1 MTGRK
6 DATFPSSI
14 TLKLPLT
21 IRQRGGRKIV
31 ITPTSPGSLP
41 TRTRTDNTLIKAV
54 ARAHR
59 WKNLLERGDFASV
72 RELAAAE
79 EINESYVCRVL
90 RLTLLSPEL
99 TESILDG
106 RQRAT
111 LDVRDLLKP
120 FPADWLSQTALF
132 G

>member
-6 DATFPSSI
+6 DATFASSI

-41 TRTRTDNTLIKAV
+41 TRTRADNTLIKAV

-79 EINESYVCRVL
+79 QINESYVCRVL

-120 FPADWLSQTALF
+120 FPADWPSQAALF